1 VKNARHPP
9 EVLRCAIFFLAGNT
23 SALGG
28 FFPDQ
33 ERKIPGN
40 PEIPEVFPGQEVS
53 NISDI
58 PGFPGGDG
66 DHSLTFLTVQRE
78 CGAVQRTRRSRCNCS
93 WFSLRTYMAHR
104 EYHQSLM
111 IRHVTSP
118 GYL

>member
-1 VKNARHPP
+1 MKNARHPP

-33 ERKIPGN
+33 ERNIPGN
-40 PEIPEVFPGQEVS
+40 PEIPEVFPDQEVS

-78 CGAVQRTRRSRCNCS
+78 CRRQITGRRRRNCS
-93 WFSLRTYMAHR
+93 WFSLRTCSTTHR
-104 EYHQSLM
+104 EREYFRL
-111 IRHVTSP
+111 VTSK